1 MAWELTTPQRKKFVT
16 TTSLSQNGVVT
27 MESITK
33 RLEATISMSVPGLEP
48 SPISGR
54 LHCKLKSSLE
64 QQGLYFAFWEHI
76 QQYHRFSQET
86 L

>member
-1 MAWELTTPQRKKFVT
+1 
-16 TTSLSQNGVVT
+16 

-54 LHCKLKSSLE
+54 LHGKLKLSPE
-64 QQGLYFAFWEHI
+64 QQGLYFAFCGHI
-76 QQYHRFSQET
+76 QHYHRFYQEM
-86 L
+86 LCIG